1 MILSQENGAPN
12 FDSPA
17 KRIIVGIQFLFV
29 AFGAT
34 VLVPL
39 LVGIDP
45 AVALFAAGIGTLIFH
60 LITKGKVPVFLGS
73 SFAFIAPI
81 VAATELYGLPGTL
94 SGLIAVG
101 LVYGIVSGIIK
112 IWGLRVIEKIFP
124 AIVVGPVIMIIGLSL
139 APVAVNMAKTNWII
153 SSVALLTAV
162 LIVVYTKG
170 MLKLIPV
177 FMGIVVGYV
186 LSVILGEVDFT
197 VIKEADWIALPEFVR
212 PELNWSAIL
221 YMIPVA
227 FAPIIEH
234 VGDMYAIGGV
244 ANKKFVKD
252 PGLHRT
258 LLGDGVATAFA
269 GFFGGP
275 PNTTYS
281 EVTGAIALTKVTD
294 PRVLRIA
301 AVTAI
306 VFSVIGKVSAFLKTI
321 PQAVLGGIMLLLF
334 GMIAGIGIKTLIEA
348 KTDFTKTRNQVII
361 SIVLTVGI
369 GGAQV
374 SYGNF
379 SLAGIGLASLVGV
392 ILNLILPDSSKPIK
406 GSKES

>member
-1 MILSQENGAPN
+1 MHWKHP
-12 FDSPA
+12 
-17 KRIIVGIQFLFV
+17 
-29 AFGAT
+29 
-34 VLVPL
+34 
-39 LVGIDP
+39 
-45 AVALFAAGIGTLIFH
+45 
-60 LITKGKVPVFLGS
+60 
-73 SFAFIAPI
+73 
-81 VAATELYGLPGTL
+81 
-94 SGLIAVG
+94 
-101 LVYGIVSGIIK
+101 
-112 IWGLRVIEKIFP
+112 
-124 AIVVGPVIMIIGLSL
+124 
-139 APVAVNMAKTNWII
+139 TNRR
-153 SSVALLTAV
+153 
-162 LIVVYTKG
+162 Y
-170 MLKLIPV
+170 
-177 FMGIVVGYV
+177 
-186 LSVILGEVDFT
+186 
-197 VIKEADWIALPEFVR
+197 
-212 PELNWSAIL
+212 
-221 YMIPVA
+221 
-227 FAPIIEH
+227 
-234 VGDMYAIGGV
+234 
-244 ANKKFVKD
+244 KD